1 MRLHPLRTG
10 FTALALALVAGPLAA
25 DTIYLL
31 DGKSIEDVSVGTET
45 FKEIEYK
52 EGSKK
57 RTVKTDDVLRIDFS
71 AKSQLVD
78 RADTAAADGQLFDA
92 IGDLELYV
100 DGMIEGGKAPRYKWE
115 PAYALNRLVELYTQV
130 GDAEGLIAAADKLI
144 ANAPESRYVP
154 TAFLSKAEA
163 QYYSGNA
170 KAAGDTL
177 KAFKAVIQGQT
188 LSQRWQLE
196 QELAALV
203 YDAAVKGKTLRDRLD
218 KISTKAGSQFPRVK
232 NRAEVAIAESF
243 VEADKDDSFAK
254 AEPIFRG
261 IVENPKADPGT
272 LAAAYTGLGD
282 CIFRRA
288 VKESDAKKREALMT
302 EAVMAYMRVVVVY
315 KDQNRYVP
323 KAMFWA
329 GRVFDES
336 TDSEDKDRAQKLYL
350 RVMREFQGSDWATE
364 ASSFRKR

>member
-10 FTALALALVAGPLAA
+10 FTTLALALVAGPLAA

-31 DGKSIEDVSVGTET
+31 DGKSIEDVSVATET
-45 FKEIEYK
+45 SKEIEYK
-52 EGSKK
+52 EESKK
-57 RTVKTDDVLRIDFS
+57 RTVKTDDVLRIEFS

-78 RADTAAADGQLFDA
+78 RADTAAADGQLLDA

-100 DGMIEGGKAPRYKWE
+100 DGMGDRAPRYKWE
-115 PAYALNRLVELYTQV
+115 PAYALNRLVELYTQI

-144 ANAPESRYVP
+144 EKAPESRHVP
-154 TAFLSKAEA
+154 TAFLAKAEA
-163 QYYSGNA
+163 QNFTGKA
-170 KAAGDTL
+170 KDAVQTL
-177 KAFKAVIQGQT
+177 KAFKAVIQGQS
-188 LSQRWQLE
+188 LSQRWLLE
-196 QELAALV
+196 QELASLV
-203 YDAAVKGKTLRDRLD
+203 YDASVKGKTLRDRLD
-218 KISTKAGSQFPRVK
+218 QISTKAGSQFPRVK

-254 AEPIFRG
+254 AEPIFRD
-261 IVENPKADPGT
+261 IVENPQADPGT

-288 VKESDAKKREALMT
+288 VKENDAKKRDALMT

-336 TDSEDKDRAQKLYL
+336 TEAEDKERAQKLYL
-350 RVMREFQGSDWATE
+350 RVMREFQGSEWATE